1 MLYSRRYNT
10 RKLHNLARGAM
21 AKGLF
26 SHGACCAGNS
36 LLKDLGMLDQTTA
49 VNPRTLRRNQI
60 REGEAIS
67 KIETKSDLPLSLSAR
82 LRIVPVIAADAL
94 GSPLP
99 SFSRSLPPKR
109 AGSMGKTGGKIRSRA
124 GGTVQVS
131 VRQGLRKVG
140 KRAPNDATKT
150 PTAISLGRGVIF

>member
-1 MLYSRRYNT
+1 MSMAA
-10 RKLHNLARGAM
+10 ARFEG
-21 AKGLF
+21 GE
-26 SHGACCAGNS
+26 
-36 LLKDLGMLDQTTA
+36 
-49 VNPRTLRRNQI
+49 I

-109 AGSMGKTGGKIRSRA
+109 AGSMGKTGGKIRSRV
-124 GGTVQVS
+124 GGTVWVS
-131 VRQGLRKVG
+131 VWQGLRKVG

-150 PTAISLGRGVIF
+150 PTVVRPPGSRSDLLDGRRENAPTYR